1 MRKLT
6 LLFFLLALLL
16 SFPCAWAQPNAS
28 DPLAQEIRSIE
39 ERVKRI
45 EEGQKE
51 ITERQ
56 KEILEAV
63 QNLRAWIRST

>member
-1 MRKLT
+1 LRNLT
-6 LLFFLLALLL
+6 LPCFFLAFLL
-16 SFPCAWAQPNAS
+16 SLPCAWAQPNSS
-28 DPLAQEIRSIE
+28 DQLAQEIRSIE
-39 ERVKRI
+39 DRVKRI